1 MMLETSVYSIKGTNE
16 PEIGSVTGEKY
27 ENSEG
32 RCDMICLDKGICT
45 LVCPFQDG
53 RECEQESM
61 RGGFLDVIAL

>member
-16 PEIGSVTGEKY
+16 PEVGSVTGEKY

-45 LVCPFQDG
+45 LSSAPSRMGENVN
-53 RECEQESM
+53 RK
-61 RGGFLDVIAL
+61 V

>member
-16 PEIGSVTGEKY
+16 PEVGSVTGEKY

-45 LVCPFQDG
+45 LLSAPSRMGENVN
-53 RECEQESM
+53 RK
-61 RGGFLDVIAL
+61 A